1 MYHTVPLEMIFKG
14 QRMLA
19 FLFGRFK
26 EKNHRIQ
33 VGEAFDYLALYIPR
47 LQICPLY
54 IFGKQTKPQMV
65 PIGI

>member
-19 FLFGRFK
+19 FLFGRSK
-26 EKNHRIQ
+26 KIHRIQ

-54 IFGKQTKPQMV
+54 ILNKATDGT
-65 PIGI
+65 